1 MQDATR
7 FHRCVVYFVHDPDIL
22 VRGTGGVWASG
33 VVMNAGARPAPT
45 PPPAA
50 GQGGPV
56 RAAQRRHPA
65 GQGGGGGGGGWWGG
79 GGGGREG
86 RARCDDRRPPTAQ
99 PAFSLLAWRHG
110 LAPALDAALAAA
122 APGAP
127 AAAVRAALP
136 TLFAAAWVLPA
147 NAVSLVL
154 SAAWYSAVARGAAG
168 VRARLEGGPPEAR
181 PRTARPPSD
190 AGGGGGSGPGV
201 AEAGP
206 ADDVYRAALFA
217 AIFAEAALVGMLP
230 VIGGPKMAG
239 EGMVGRTEVRVAPG
253 QSPADAR
260 PLTPLQAGQQAPP

>member
-1 MQDATR
+1 MR
-7 FHRCVVYFVHDPDIL
+7 RRRL
-22 VRGTGGVWASG
+22 RGQA
-33 VVMNAGARPAPT
+33 AE
-45 PPPAA
+45 PAA
-50 GQGGPV
+50 GAGRSRSV
-56 RAAQRRHPA
+56 HKAA
-65 GQGGGGGGGGWWGG
+65 
-79 GGGGREG
+79 GR
-86 RARCDDRRPPTAQ
+86 
-99 PAFSLLAWRHG
+99 SLLAFG
-110 LAPALDAALAAA
+110 L
-122 APGAP
+122 GA
-127 AAAVRAALP
+127 
-136 TLFAAAWVLPA
+136 
-147 NAVSLVL
+147 
-154 SAAWYSAVARGAAG
+154 
-168 VRARLEGGPPEAR
+168 E